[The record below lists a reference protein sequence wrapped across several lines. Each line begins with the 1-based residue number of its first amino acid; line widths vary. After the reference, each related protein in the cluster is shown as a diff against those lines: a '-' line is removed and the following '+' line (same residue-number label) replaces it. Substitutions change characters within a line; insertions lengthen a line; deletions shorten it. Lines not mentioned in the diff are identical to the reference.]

1 MASKFLAPIYG
12 EVMDNGDIKLTQSFQ
27 YYREGNK
34 EDIITVPE
42 GFESDWA
49 SIPQALQ
56 LFISKVGK
64 HSKPAILHDYLC
76 VMNHKDKSFISRK
89 EADEVFLEAMK
100 IKGVNLVKRYIM
112 YAAVRVYAIF
122 ARIK

>member
-89 EADEVFLEAMK
+89 KADEVFLEAMK